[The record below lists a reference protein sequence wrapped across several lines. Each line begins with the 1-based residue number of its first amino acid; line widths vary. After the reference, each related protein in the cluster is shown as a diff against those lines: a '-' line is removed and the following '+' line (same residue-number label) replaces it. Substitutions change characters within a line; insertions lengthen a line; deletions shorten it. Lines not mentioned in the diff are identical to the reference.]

1 VPNVCFAGTPATLDY
16 HQRRDFWKQSMPN
29 TLCFESG
36 LITMLRASLCYSHPF
51 VMKYF
56 LNLLGLNNAGCICNS
71 STSSTGQ
78 SKVVIMP
85 IFTISLYLRPVAPCN
100 HYQVNITIHH
110 LHLSFAT
117 NIIHTCVGSSIATS
131 PLIICDGLETPTAP
145 LRRNCLPFATSTS
158 PLSNGTRLDPP
169 LHCDG
174 TRLDPHLHCVGFDF
188 SLRRRRD
195 EHYPHLRRL
204 LHCDEPF
211 DNLRRPRDS
220 NSSIA
225 TKLFT
230 IRDANISPF
239 QRHETRSPSPL
250 RQIPFL
256 FATASILC
264 HLHCDEVDSPFR
276 RHETRSPSPL
286 RRHETRSASPL
297 RRLRFLFATAS
308 RLRHLLC
315 DQVVTPSGRH
325 EN

>member
-145 LRRNCLPFATSTS
+145 LRRNCLPFATPTS
-158 PLSNGTRLDPP
+158 PLSNGTRLDPHLHCDKFLSSSRRPRYSVISIATKLIPLFDGTRLDPP

-195 EHYPHLRRL
+195 SVI
-204 LHCDEPF
+204 F
-211 DNLRRPRDS
+211 F
-220 NSSIA
+220 A
-225 TKLFT
+225 TK
-230 IRDANISPF
+230 S
-239 QRHETRSPSPL
+239 SPL
-250 RQIPFL
+250 LDGTRIDL
-256 FATASILC
+256 
-264 HLHCDEVDSPFR
+264 HLHCDEIVDHSRR
-276 RHETRSPSPL
+276 RHLHSEEIVDHS
-286 RRHETRSASPL
+286 RRH
-297 RRLRFLFATAS
+297 
-308 RLRHLLC
+308 
-315 DQVVTPSGRH
+315 
-325 EN
+325 